1 MPRVIVVCLGG
12 AMTMKVPHLSRR
24 KANMSAL
31 LSKLALLQEAQRAR
45 GAVQAL
51 LGAEVSSD
59 DVAHQEC
66 IP

>member
-1 MPRVIVVCLGG
+1 
-12 AMTMKVPHLSRR
+12 MTMKVPHLSRR